1 MTTPLW
7 VKPGAE
13 IDPATMRYMAGRDV
27 ELDRRLLPHDIRASI
42 AHVRGLRS
50 IGALPG
56 ADADAILHELRVLA
70 DNVRRG
76 EFVLDDRF
84 EDGHSAIEAR
94 LVERLGAA
102 GGRVHLGR
110 SRNDQVLVAMSLY
123 VRAELARVH
132 SLSLDAACAAL
143 ERARELEHVVMP
155 GYTHLQRAVPSTA
168 GLWMASFAESYIENA
183 TLLRLSAQWFDACP
197 LGTAA
202 GYGVNLDLPRDAVA
216 DELGFARV
224 VVNPMHAQACRGSH
238 DVQAL
243 AALWQV
249 AQTVRRLAWDLSL
262 FASAEFGFV
271 RLPDRATTGSSIM
284 PNKRNPD
291 LAELLRT
298 LAAEVGGRIAE
309 LMQIVSLP
317 SGYHRDL
324 QSAKAP
330 VIAAFEAVSAAM
342 TLVPPLIRDLE
353 CDRARMR
360 AAIEPAM
367 LATDEAVRLAAG
379 GVPFR
384 EAYRAVA
391 ERLGSLSDADADRSV
406 RERVSLGGTG
416 NLGLDI
422 LSRRI
427 DEERERRLAGESDS
441 DAAERT

>member
-7 VKPGAE
+7 DKPGSE
-13 IDPATMRYMAGRDV
+13 IDPATMRYMAGRDIK
-27 ELDRRLLPHDIRASI
+27 LDRRLLPHDIRASI
-42 AHVRGLRS
+42 SHVHGLQS
-50 IGALPG
+50 IGAISDT
-56 ADADAILHELRVLA
+56 DADAIVAELRTLA
-70 DNVRRG
+70 DDVRRG
-76 EFVLDDRF
+76 VFVLNDRF

-94 LVERLGAA
+94 LVERLGSA

-110 SRNDQVLVAMSLY
+110 SRNDQVLVAMALY
-123 VRAELARVH
+123 MRTELSRVH
-132 SLSLDAACAAL
+132 ALALDAASAAL
-143 ERARELEHVVMP
+143 ERARDLELVVMP

-168 GLWMASFAESYIENA
+168 GLWMASFAESFLEGA
-183 TLLRLSAQWFDACP
+183 TLLRLTAEWLDACP

-202 GYGVNLDLPRDAVA
+202 GYGVNLDLPRDEVA
-216 DELGFARV
+216 DELNFARI
-224 VVNPMHAQACRGSH
+224 VVNPMHAQACRGTH

-262 FASAEFGFV
+262 FASQEFGFV
-271 RLPDRATTGSSIM
+271 RLPVRATTGSSIM

-298 LAAEVGGRIAE
+298 IAAEVGGRIAE

-317 SGYHRDL
+317 SGYHRDY
-324 QSAKAP
+324 QSTKAP
-330 VIAAFEAVSAAM
+330 VIAAFEAVVSAM

-353 CDRARMR
+353 CDRARMLS
-360 AAIEPAM
+360 AIEPAM

-379 GVPFR
+379 GMPFR
-384 EAYRAVA
+384 DAYRAVA
-391 ERLGSLSDADADRSV
+391 ERLGSLSDADAERSV

-427 DEERERRLAGESDS
+427 DEEREQRFAVDAGS
-441 DAAERT
+441 DANE